1 MCVCVCV
8 CVCVC
13 FSMCV
18 GAYLRIH
25 LLFYREKGTR
35 ILIYPFQINQ
45 QGLNF
50 LQLKVQK
57 NSKD

>member
-8 CVCVC
+8 SVCLC
-13 FSMCV
+13 MCV
-18 GAYLRIH
+18 WEYLCIH

-35 ILIYPFQINQ
+35 IFIYPFQIKQ
-45 QGLNF
+45 HGLNF

>member
-1 MCVCVCV
+1 MSVCVCV
-8 CVCVC
+8 CVCVFLHVC
-13 FSMCV
+13 GGIF
-18 GAYLRIH
+18 AYTFA
-25 LLFYREKGTR
+25 FYREKGTR
-35 ILIYPFQINQ
+35 IFIDPFQINQ